1 MDKSNINL
9 FELMYD
15 INAMKK
21 RDLVDQI
28 EKMKGKVIV
37 GCHVKDLC
45 HQIEKLTEMLHDVVA
60 TNEKITSELLIVKKV
75 NSNLEKH
82 ITMLEKLQAKAEQ
95 YNRRNTVESIR
106 YLK

>member
-9 FELMYD
+9 FELTYD

-45 HQIEKLTEMLHDVVA
+45 HQIEKLTEMLHD
-60 TNEKITSELLIVKKV
+60 SKV
-75 NSNLEKH
+75 NQVFCIGAVVTDTVTENGPPMKVFHEQDLMALQEFSN
-82 ITMLEKLQAKAEQ
+82 
-95 YNRRNTVESIR
+95 
-106 YLK
+106 